1 MAKTLK
7 SGAFQVQA
15 FGNSYILSTNLGW
28 VLCNIMYINMYT
40 FLYIYAKRTRD
51 RVDISL
57 NMDEFLTFYWQKGLK
72 FELFFQMI

>member
-1 MAKTLK
+1 MAKTSK
-7 SGAFQVQA
+7 CGAIQIQA

-28 VLCNIMYINMYT
+28 VLYNIMNIYIL
-40 FLYIYAKRTRD
+40 LYIYAKRRRE

-72 FELFFQMI
+72 FKIFFQMI